1 MPRDTLSQDQI
12 VRAAIALLDDEG
24 LEGLNMRAL
33 GKRLDSAAT
42 AMYWH
47 VKSKDNLV
55 LLAADQIWSEL
66 ALPDLERV
74 GWRAAATTMASD
86 LHEMFARHTW
96 LVQAFAAYVLYG
108 EGKARHDDHSLAV
121 YEAAGF
127 SGEQA
132 DQAAGAVFTYVL
144 GNAAGAAATASLT
157 RRLDK
162 DDGAE
167 KRFQD
172 AMADAREIA
181 MRYPRLR
188 ARLDSSAAAD
198 YAAAPDR
205 TFESGLQALLDG
217 LERRLPPG
225 HQR

>member
-1 MPRDTLSQDQI
+1 MPRDTLSRDQI
-12 VRAAIALLDDEG
+12 VRAAITLLDEEG

-47 VKSKDNLV
+47 VKNKDNLV
-55 LLAADQIWSEL
+55 LLAADQMWSEL
-66 ALPDLERV
+66 TLPDLDQV
-74 GWRAAATTMASD
+74 SWRAAATTMAAD
-86 LHEMFARHTW
+86 LHQMFIRHPW

-108 EGKARHDDHSLAV
+108 EGKARHDDHGLAV

-127 SGEQA
+127 KGDQA

-144 GNAAGAAATASLT
+144 GNAAGAAATASLM

-162 DDGAE
+162 DDAAE

-172 AMADAREIA
+172 AMAGAKEIA

-188 ARLDSSAAAD
+188 ARLETTAATD

-217 LERRLPPG
+217 LERRLNEWS
-225 HQR
+225 

>member
-1 MPRDTLSQDQI
+1 MPRDTLTRDQV
-12 VRAAIALLDDEG
+12 VRAAIALLDAEG

-55 LLAADQIWSEL
+55 LLAADQVWSEL
-66 ALPDLERV
+66 TLPDLGLV
-74 GWRAAATTMASD
+74 GWRDAAMAMATD
-86 LHEMFARHTW
+86 LHGMFTRHPW

-108 EGKARHDDHSLAV
+108 ESKARHDDHSLAV

-127 SGEQA
+127 IGDQA

-157 RRLDK
+157 RRLEK
-162 DDGAE
+162 DDAAE

-172 AMADAREIA
+172 AMASAREIA

-188 ARLDSSAAAD
+188 ARLHTSAAAD
-198 YAAAPDR
+198 YAASPDK
-205 TFESGLQALLDG
+205 TFESGLEALLDG
-217 LERRLPPG
+217 LEAQLPRG
-225 HQR
+225 G